1 MYVRVTTIQLQP
13 GKVDE
18 AVRIYQESVIPA
30 AKQQAGFQSTSLLVD
45 RAANKGI
52 ALTYWASEA
61 DMKANEAS
69 GYYQEQV
76 AKFGALLAAAPVREA
91 YEVGAS
97 A

>member
-1 MYVRVTTIQLQP
+1 MHVRVTTIQLQP

-30 AKQQAGFQSTSLLVD
+30 AKQQAGFQSTTLLID
-45 RAANKGI
+45 RATNKGMAI
-52 ALTYWASEA
+52 TYWASEA
-61 DMKANEAS
+61 DLLASEAS

-76 AKFGALLAAAPVREA
+76 AKFAPLFVTQPVREV